1 MLLLSGQL
9 TRLAAGRDPARMRAI
24 DHERT
29 SVQPGSRIANYEIVR
44 LIGRGGMSEVYEAIQ
59 IGTGRPIAL
68 KLLGPRAEDPRY
80 VERLQLEGYALARIR
95 HPNVVI
101 VYDAGMTDGQAW
113 IAMDLLEGQS
123 MRDFLWQKG
132 RLPLPQVLAY
142 IGAICDGLESAHRLN
157 IVHRDMKPENVFLTY
172 DGGLKIVD
180 FGNAKFLNSGLV
192 STDPL
197 RVFGTAAY
205 MSPEQ
210 LGVHQ
215 PVGPRSDLYAVG
227 LMMYEMLLGRHAYS
241 QGPNPYDLPPS
252 IELCRLQIEEEPRPL
267 AEADPRIPSFVSDF
281 VARLTAKDP
290 DRRPAS
296 AFLCAREARDM
307 HEFIVREAHSHG
319 LVPAAI
325 PLSAPVT
332 PAGRLRVS
340 EAPQN
345 AFHVGPVSP
354 DRRLTLRP
362 TTATAPPFGVAGRV
376 PWRSTK
382 AAVGVGVALGVVL
395 FAVLSLVR
403 NARGLAGLGTSV
415 VAAHAATPSNTT
427 TRVVTHAASP
437 SLAAASAPLPETPS
451 VDRPTATPSASAL
464 PRQSSSARQPGV
476 APTSIP
482 AATAATPAT
491 PPLSSAT
498 RSISAR
504 PVEAAGKMPAKS
516 AAPENDPYAPVF

>member
-9 TRLAAGRDPARMRAI
+9 TRLAAGRDPARMRSI

-101 VYDAGMTDGQAW
+101 VYDAGLTDGQAW

-215 PVGPRSDLYAVG
+215 SVSPRSDLYAVG

-267 AEADPRIPSFVSDF
+267 AEVDPRIPSFVSDF
-281 VARLTAKDP
+281 VTRLTAKDP

-307 HEFIVREAHSHG
+307 HDFIVREAHSHG

-325 PLSAPVT
+325 PLSAPAT
-332 PAGRLRVS
+332 PAGRHRGADSL
-340 EAPQN
+340 QN
-345 AFHVGPVSP
+345 AFHVAPVAP

-362 TTATAPPFGVAGRV
+362 TTAAAVPRAFTERV

-382 AAVGVGVALGVVL
+382 LAVGVGVALGVAL

-403 NARGLAGLGTSV
+403 HVGGRRVVGLGPPV
-415 VAAHAATPSNTT
+415 VAAHVANAPLPTMSVA
-427 TRVVTHAASP
+427 R
-437 SLAAASAPLPETPS
+437 LAAAPGSLPEPTPENAAVVRTPPVPEPS
-451 VDRPTATPSASAL
+451 VLPPRFHAPPQPYAVAPGPIPSDAPPASSAL
-464 PRQSSSARQPGV
+464 RPAR
-476 APTSIP
+476 
-482 AATAATPAT
+482 
-491 PPLSSAT
+491 
-498 RSISAR
+498 AR
-504 PVEAAGKMPAKS
+504 PVEVPAKAPAKS
-516 AAPENDPYAPVF
+516 AAVENDPYAPVF